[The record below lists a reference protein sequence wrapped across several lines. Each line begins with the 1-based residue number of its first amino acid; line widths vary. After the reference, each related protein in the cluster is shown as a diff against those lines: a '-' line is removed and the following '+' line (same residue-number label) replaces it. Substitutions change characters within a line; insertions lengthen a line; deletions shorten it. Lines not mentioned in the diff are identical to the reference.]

1 MPTHHMSTPTT
12 SHSDMIAQELFS
24 RIGPVS
30 KLNLRYDRAGRSE
43 GTAYVTYDRK
53 EHAEEAVR
61 QFDGANANGQ
71 CPESRHLTRETLC
84 LTSCSRPANQVKTV
98 GVSQPVRHRS
108 DARAATR
115 RARLEPGRQST
126 IRVSS
131 KPAAR

>member
-1 MPTHHMSTPTT
+1 MPTPHMFTATI

-71 CPESRHLTRETLC
+71 YPETRHLTIEMFC

-98 GVSQPVRHRS
+98 AVAQPVRHSS

-115 RARLEPGRQST
+115 RASLEPGRQST
-126 IRVSS
+126 IRVSPKS
-131 KPAAR
+131 AAR